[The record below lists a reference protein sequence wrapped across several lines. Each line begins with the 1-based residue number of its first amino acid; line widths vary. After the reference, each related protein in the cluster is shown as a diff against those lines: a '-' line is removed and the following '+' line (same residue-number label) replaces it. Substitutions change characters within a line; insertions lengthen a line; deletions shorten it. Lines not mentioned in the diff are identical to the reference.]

1 MTATEIHRIS
11 LLRTFFVSLDKS
23 VLLHCRCLMLKFAEI
38 LILFCRKI
46 FFVFFLILQETFSNS
61 CDFALSSD
69 LKNILTKHFPTM
81 QPFANVLQNRF
92 SYEFFRIRK
101 KISVLESLFNKVTGL
116 IACNFI
122 KKQTPTQMFS
132 CEYHKMFENS
142 FLIKKL
148 SLKNSTSKK
157 IKYFLII
164 NILQKSTNIN
174 ILGHSLQ
181 GKLQTYM
188 YIYFTNFN

>member
-1 MTATEIHRIS
+1 MTAIEIHRIS

-157 IKYFLII
+157 IKYFLIL

>member
-81 QPFANVLQNRF
+81 QPFPNVLQNRF
-92 SYEFFRIRK
+92 SYEFFRICK

-116 IACNFI
+116 ITCNFI

-157 IKYFLII
+157 IKYFLIL

>member
-1 MTATEIHRIS
+1 MTVTEIHRIS

-157 IKYFLII
+157 IKYFLIL

>member
-61 CDFALSSD
+61 CDFVLISD
-69 LKNILTKHFPTM
+69 LKNVLTKHFPTM
-81 QPFANVLQNRF
+81 QPFADILQNRF
-92 SYEFFRIRK
+92 SYEFFRICK

-157 IKYFLII
+157 IKYFLIL

>member
-157 IKYFLII
+157 IKYFLIL

-181 GKLQTYM
+181 GKFQTYM

>member
-1 MTATEIHRIS
+1 MAKLWRKRTPFFTLNLSMTATEIHRIS

-81 QPFANVLQNRF
+81 QPFANVLQDRF

-122 KKQTPTQMFS
+122 KK
-132 CEYHKMFENS
+132 
-142 FLIKKL
+142 
-148 SLKNSTSKK
+148 
-157 IKYFLII
+157 
-164 NILQKSTNIN
+164 
-174 ILGHSLQ
+174 
-181 GKLQTYM
+181 
-188 YIYFTNFN
+188 

>member
-46 FFVFFLILQETFSNS
+46 FLVFFLILQETFSNS

-157 IKYFLII
+157 IKYFLIL

-181 GKLQTYM
+181 GKLQTYV

>member
-157 IKYFLII
+157 IKYFLIL

>member
-122 KKQTPTQMFS
+122 KKQSPTQMFS

-157 IKYFLII
+157 IKYFLIL

>member
-46 FFVFFLILQETFSNS
+46 FLVFFLILQETFSNS

-157 IKYFLII
+157 IKYFLIL

>member
-38 LILFCRKI
+38 LTLFCRKI
-46 FFVFFLILQETFSNS
+46 FLVFFLILQETFSNS

-157 IKYFLII
+157 IKYFLIL

>member
-157 IKYFLII
+157 IKYFLIL
-164 NILQKSTNIN
+164 NILQKSSNIN